1 MPKQDNTTDVT
12 IKEVTIRSSTGKYD
26 LIPHLLEMSIYENI
40 YRSSLTST
48 LVLNDSVNLPN
59 KLALVGQETVDI
71 DISMSGFDA
80 GGEEEHI
87 LSIKPPPMHVNALN
101 NRAYN
106 KPKSQMFTLSLYSE
120 QYMSSVHSKVSKSY
134 FDKTISEIVSDIYLT
149 YLDDTSESEK
159 KNNIRGLYVEPTE
172 RTERIII
179 PNLNPIDAI
188 LWLSKRAVPEESFG
202 VNYVFFE
209 TINGSF
215 FISLDSLIADHPPL
229 FKFILRPRVDD
240 PSGVENLSA
249 GIIKI
254 DKIGFIKQFNRD
266 ELIKKGVYSSKLI
279 THDIVTKTIEE
290 NDYDGFSQWQEVYH
304 LGEFPPLDDSDIE
317 TKSAEVTRTSYAP
330 GGSIDY
336 PNDLK
341 SMSGQFDGSVEFYP
355 KHDNMYSTNAND
367 EYDNEVDV
375 WRQRR
380 KNNMGIHDGTII
392 LIETSGVSGLR
403 VGQIVE
409 LELPSPET
417 SEKDQG
423 SDTIF
428 DRYLSGKY
436 MVTAIQHVFSS
447 VKSTDPKVSY
457 RMKVELCRDGM
468 ETQVS
473 YRKSRKED

>member
-1 MPKQDNTTDVT
+1 MPTQVNATDVT
-12 IKEVTIRSSTGKYD
+12 IKEVTIRSATGSYD
-26 LIPHLLEMSIYENI
+26 LIPHLLELSIFENI
-40 YRSSLTST
+40 YRSSITST
-48 LVLNDSVNLPN
+48 VILNDSVNLPN
-59 KLALVGQETVDI
+59 KLALVGQESIDI
-71 DISMSGFDA
+71 DISLSGFDA
-80 GGEEEHI
+80 AGEKEHI
-87 LSIKPPPMHVNALN
+87 LSIKPPPMHVNSLN
-101 NRAYN
+101 NRTYN
-106 KPKSQMFTLSLYSE
+106 NPKSQMFTLSLYSE
-120 QYMSSVHSKVSKSY
+120 QYISSAHSKVSRSY
-134 FDKTISEIVSDIYLT
+134 FDKTIAEIVEDIYTT
-149 YLDDTSESEK
+149 YLDDRNESEK
-159 KNNIRGLYVEPTE
+159 KNNIRGLYTEPTE

-229 FKFILRPRVDD
+229 FKFVLRPRVDD
-240 PSGVENLSA
+240 PTGAESLSA

-254 DKIGFIKQFNRD
+254 DKIGFIKQFDRD
-266 ELIKKGVYSSKLI
+266 ELIKRGVYSSKLI

-290 NDYDGFSQWQEVYH
+290 HDYDGYSQWQEVYH
-304 LGEFPPLDDSDIE
+304 LGKYPPLSDSDIE
-317 TKSAEVTRTSYAP
+317 TKSASVTRVSHAP
-330 GGSIDY
+330 PGAIDF
-336 PNDLK
+336 PNDSK
-341 SMSGQFDGSVEFYP
+341 SMSGQVDGSVEFFP
-355 KHDNMYSTNAND
+355 KHDNMYSLNASD

-380 KNNMGIHDGTII
+380 KNNMGIHDGTVI

-428 DRYLSGKY
+428 DRYLSGNY
-436 MVTAIQHVFSS
+436 MVTAIQHIFSS
-447 VKSTDPKVSY
+447 AKAKDPKVSY
-457 RMKVELCRDGM
+457 KMKIELCRDGM
-468 ETQVS
+468 ETQVAD
-473 YRKSRKED
+473 RKSRKED